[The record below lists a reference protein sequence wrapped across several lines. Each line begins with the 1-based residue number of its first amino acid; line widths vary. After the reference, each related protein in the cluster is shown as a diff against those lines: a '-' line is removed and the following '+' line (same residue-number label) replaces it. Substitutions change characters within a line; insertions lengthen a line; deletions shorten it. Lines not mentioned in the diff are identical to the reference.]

1 MVMADMSWSIIV
13 NTIEGTL
20 RIWRWDLNTVT
31 ADSLSRCCT
40 TRTRLR
46 TRRGTTCFVRRLGTL
61 TVYASLL
68 ECLHTELHKKNIELF
83 GLSMVPG
90 FRQESSKLIGSFKRV
105 LSMGRTQNE
114 AATNRKSNGTSL
126 TTVGEEEKQSS
137 PIKSSP
143 SSRKKYNRQTSSSS
157 VCKRFQFSHIW

>member
-1 MVMADMSWSIIV
+1 MLTKII
-13 NTIEGTL
+13 NAEKASYKSEQFAKL
-20 RIWRWDLNTVT
+20 EE
-31 ADSLSRCCT
+31 
-40 TRTRLR
+40 RTR
-46 TRRGTTCFVRRLGTL
+46 G
-61 TVYASLL
+61 ALL

-157 VCKRFQFSHIW
+157 DKKQKEKAL